1 MKKNIILVFMLL
13 TAMGLSAQQ
22 MYFGFSAGYHIGAAK
37 TVLGTET
44 ATDGTMT
51 NIYGTNGKGILPE
64 LRFGYMFDDNWGLEL
79 GLSYLLGSKQLVD
92 ADYSFGAPI
101 TAFSDESY
109 SKSTMIR
116 FAPQLVFK
124 TEMGVYSRVGL
135 YIPLT
140 GKTIGTRTVDVTA
153 MGVQS
158 VTEQEVTYKG
168 RYAVGFTGALGYS
181 FEMSDQIHLFGE
193 LQYISLRIYRNTAE
207 LTVYTIDGKDQM
219 GTLTNTIQKEFEYVD
234 ELPANANTDVS
245 KPMQLLTSATP
256 YHSFGIN
263 IGVKYILN

>member
-22 MYFGFSAGYHIGAAK
+22 MYVGFSAGYHIGAAK
-37 TVLGTET
+37 TVLGKEI
-44 ATDGTMT
+44 AADGTQT

-64 LRFGYMFDDNWGLEL
+64 LRFGYMFDDNWGLEF

-92 ADYSFGAPI
+92 ADYSFNAPI
-101 TAFSDESY
+101 TAYSYESY
-109 SKSTMIR
+109 SKSTMLR

-124 TEMGVYSRVGL
+124 TEMGVYSRIGL
-135 YIPLT
+135 YIPLG
-140 GKTIGTRTVDVTA
+140 GKTINT
-153 MGVQS
+153 Q
-158 VTEQEVTYKG
+158 TEDMTSGGNQNIEEKEFIYKG
-168 RYAVGFTGALGYS
+168 RFAVGFTGALGYS

-193 LQYISLRIYRNTAE
+193 LQYISLRIYVNSREYNS
-207 LTVYTIDGKDQM
+207 YTLNGADQM
-219 GTLTNTIQKEFEYVD
+219 GTLTNTIQKEIEYVD

-245 KPMQLLTSATP
+245 KPMQVLTSATP

-263 IGVKYILN
+263 IGVKYFLN